1 MKLKENKWLLI
12 SIIIG
17 SFFNSFMSSS
27 LNIAMPVIDIEY
39 GIGVDKVAWITKS
52 FLLASAIGLLLSGW
66 LADNYGRK
74 KVFLIGNI
82 AFGFIS
88 LIIIFLKNFY
98 FIVIFRFLQG
108 LGSSMILASAPALI
122 ASAFESNKRGFVLG
136 IQTTFT
142 YIGLLLAPLLGG
154 ILTQYFGWKRLFLFN
169 FIFTLISLIVIFFG
183 LKSEWKNEEKGKFDL
198 YGYSLFVIV
207 IIGIVL
213 ALEWIN
219 WNSLFALAISFF
231 VGYGFIIYELQH
243 PQPFISIPFIRSNKY
258 FTNSILAALINYA
271 TTFAISYVL
280 SIYLQIVRG
289 LNPLK
294 AGIILSFQ
302 PLMMALFSAYFG
314 HLSDK
319 HNPGKIASSGMAI
332 ISASLLLIGLLI
344 NESLPLYILAIL
356 LAILGFGFAVFTS
369 PNTNA
374 VMSSIN
380 KNAYGFASAFL
391 AFSRLFGQFISMALA
406 SSIILLINTKNIVI
420 FKFHSLLLSTKIIFI
435 IFSLLS
441 AYGVYLSAQRVK
453 KT

>member
-1 MKLKENKWLLI
+1 
-12 SIIIG
+12 
-17 SFFNSFMSSS
+17 MSSS

-154 ILTQYFGWKRLFLFN
+154 ILTQYFGWKSLFLFN
-169 FIFTLISLIVIFFG
+169 FIFTLIALIVIFFG
-183 LKSEWKNEEKGKFDL
+183 VKSEWKNEEKGKFDL

>member
-1 MKLKENKWLLI
+1 MKIKENNWLLAAI
-12 SIIIG
+12 VIG

-154 ILTQYFGWKRLFLFN
+154 ILTQYFGWKSLFLFN
-169 FIFTLISLIVIFFG
+169 FIFTLIALIVIFFG
-183 LKSEWKNEEKGKFDL
+183 VKSEWKNEEKGKFDL